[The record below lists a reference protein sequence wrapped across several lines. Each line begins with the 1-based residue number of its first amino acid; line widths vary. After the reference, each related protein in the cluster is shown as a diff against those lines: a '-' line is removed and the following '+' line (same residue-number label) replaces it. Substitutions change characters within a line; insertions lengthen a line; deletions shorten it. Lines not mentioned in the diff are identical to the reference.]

1 MAKKRKPTGKKKER
15 VLYRANTHWAILL
28 FPAGLIWLGVWIA
41 SGGLPLWLETG
52 HLATTGA
59 AEMYTSLATQY
70 FGDVR
75 QANFAISTAVL
86 IMGIGVLLARLA
98 KLYLVKVLITNRS
111 VVMKTGVFR
120 SPIISLPLGSVD
132 RMEVRKSVLGRLLN
146 YGRVRII
153 RPNKVAYHVHW
164 LASPGR
170 FDAYFNRALGNMIT
184 SSFD

>member
-1 MAKKRKPTGKKKER
+1 MVKSSKKRER

-28 FPAGLIWLGVWIA
+28 LPAGIIWLGAWIA
-41 SGGLPLWLETG
+41 GGGLPQWLETG
-52 HLATTGA
+52 PLAATAA
-59 AEMYTSLATQY
+59 AELYTTLSTQY
-70 FGDVR
+70 FGDVHK
-75 QANFAISTAVL
+75 ANFAISTSILL
-86 IMGIGVLLARLA
+86 IGIGVLLARMA
-98 KLYLVKVLITNRS
+98 KLYLVKVLITNRN

-132 RMEVRKSVLGRLLN
+132 RMEVRKSILGRLLG

-164 LASPGR
+164 LASPSR

-184 SSFD
+184 GSFD